1 MEISCT
7 RCHQTVEA
15 DDCYCATCGL
25 PQLVYAADP
34 SSGLTQPENWNEAVR
49 DAGSVNWKPALRAAL
64 MLAVPAG
71 LLSSVASPMAF
82 MGLFWMAAAAAW
94 TVVLYLRSQ
103 RPSWITI
110 GAGARIGLVTGL
122 LGSWLAFGASGGS
135 LFVERFVLHQS
146 SQIDELYKTSFFEP
160 FQQKFQQSISSMD
173 PSDAAQAQPQWAQ
186 LQAWLASPEG
196 HAGMWAWGFAFNS
209 AFLLFF
215 AIAGGALGARIL
227 ARTRR
232 PEV

>member
-1 MEISCT
+1 MELTCT

-15 DDCYCATCGL
+15 DNCYCATCGL
-25 PQLVYAADP
+25 PQLVYSADP
-34 SSGLTQPENWNEAVR
+34 STGLAQPEHWNEAVR
-49 DAGSVNWKPALRAAL
+49 DAASVDWKPALRNAL

-82 MGLFWMAAAAAW
+82 MGLFWMAAAAGC
-94 TVVLYLRSQ
+94 TVMLYMRSQ
-103 RPSWITI
+103 RPAWITI

-146 SQIDELYKTSFFEP
+146 SQIDDLYQSSFLEP
-160 FQQKFQQSISSMD
+160 FQQKFQQSISSMEAA
-173 PSDAAQAQPQWAQ
+173 DAAQAQPQWAQ
-186 LQAWLASPEG
+186 LQTWLISPEG

>member
-1 MEISCT
+1 
-7 RCHQTVEA
+7 
-15 DDCYCATCGL
+15 
-25 PQLVYAADP
+25 
-34 SSGLTQPENWNEAVR
+34 
-49 DAGSVNWKPALRAAL
+49 
-64 MLAVPAG
+64 
-71 LLSSVASPMAF
+71 

-103 RPSWITI
+103 RPAWITI

-122 LGSWLAFGASGGS
+122 LGSWLAFGASGGT

-186 LQAWLASPEG
+186 LQAWLGSPEG

-232 PEV
+232 SEV